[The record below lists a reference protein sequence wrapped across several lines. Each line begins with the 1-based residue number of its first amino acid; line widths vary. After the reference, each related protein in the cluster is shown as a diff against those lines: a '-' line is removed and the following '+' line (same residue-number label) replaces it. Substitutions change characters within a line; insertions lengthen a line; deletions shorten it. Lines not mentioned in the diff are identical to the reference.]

1 MNIAVFF
8 GGKSVEHDVSVI
20 SGVQACRLLRDHNV
34 IPIYKK
40 DNAFYTGRALTDI
53 SFYTSPDLKK
63 LKKLILVEGGFL
75 SGRTL
80 RRFTRIDVALL
91 AFHGGE
97 GEDGR
102 MQGLLDVLDIP
113 YTSSPAEGSAVAM
126 NKLLSTIVA
135 DSLFIDVPLYISVS
149 REDCTDIRAMVTRIR
164 KAVGN
169 KVIVKPARLGSSI
182 GITVADTEE
191 DLSTAL
197 ELAFSYD
204 DLVLCM
210 EYLDVD
216 YELNIALIADKDKII
231 FSDIEKPRKDGD
243 ILSFSDKYIGDKK
256 GMEACSRELPALID
270 PDMALRVKRWAKKL
284 YRELGLSGVV
294 RIDFIVSRGYLY
306 FNEINTIPGSLAT
319 YLFRDIKS
327 ADLMDY
333 LIEEA
338 LYKKSLS
345 DKKLRSYP
353 SDILKGVRLDTALK
367 K

>member
-1 MNIAVFF
+1 MNVAVFF

-20 SGVQACRLLRDHNV
+20 SGVQACRLLKGYNV

-40 DNAFYTGRALTDI
+40 DDSFYTGRALTDI
-53 SFYTSPDLKK
+53 AFYTAPDLKT
-63 LKKLILVEGGFL
+63 LKRITLTDGGFI
-75 SGRTL
+75 GGHL

-102 MQGLLDVLDIP
+102 MQGLLDVLNIP
-113 YTSSPAEGSAVAM
+113 YTSSPTEGAAVAM
-126 NKLLSTIVA
+126 NKLLSAIVA
-135 DSLFIDVPLYISVS
+135 DSLFIDVPLYISV
-149 REDCTDIRAMVTRIR
+149 RKDDCINMSSAISRIR
-164 KAVGN
+164 KAVGG

-182 GITVADTEE
+182 GISVAETEE
-191 DLSTAL
+191 ELASAL

-216 YELNIALIADKDKII
+216 YELNVALLSNRDRII
-231 FSDIEKPRKDGD
+231 FSDIEKPKKDGV
-243 ILSFSDKYIGDKK
+243 ILSFSDKYEGDVK

-284 YRELGLSGVV
+284 YRELDLSGVV
-294 RIDFIVSRGYLY
+294 RIDFIVSKGYLY

-319 YLFRDIKS
+319 YLFRDLKG
-327 ADLMDY
+327 AELLDY
-333 LIEEA
+333 MIEQA
-338 LYKKSLS
+338 LYKKNLS

-353 SDILKGVRLDTALK
+353 SDILKGVRLGGIK